1 VARWEGF
8 SQCPGCAYDFA
19 TGEGERSCAWGE
31 CPYLPAELDVFC
43 SQCRFNFVTMEGN
56 PPCADPLTCEY
67 ATAPMSHVE
76 NMRRWQERGS
86 PSEGRMEF
94 DGGRQR

>member
-8 SQCPGCAYDFA
+8 SQWPSCAYDFA

-43 SQCRFNFVTMEGN
+43 SQCRFNFVTMEGS

-67 ATAPMSHVE
+67 AVAPMSHVE
-76 NMRRWQERGS
+76 NMSSWKEHSS
-86 PSEGRMEF
+86 PSEGLTEM
-94 DGGRQR
+94 DGGGRR